1 MNERA
6 RHIFYMIVFPLG
18 HFSVDTPTGA
28 LWLIAPA
35 VGVAW
40 GLSPAEVGM
49 LVTAATLGAGFGYL
63 PSGILADRI
72 SRRGL
77 MLTAAVWWAAIGYLA
92 ASFAPGFWTLA
103 LLLALGGIG
112 SGAWH
117 PMATGTMIQHMPQRR
132 ALALGVHLTGG
143 MFAEVAG
150 PLMVGFMLS
159 YVDWRVALQIS
170 VIPAAVMGVALL
182 YFSRHIAP
190 SHEPRMTKADLRE
203 VVSVWKTPAGVL
215 MFGLG
220 VSYSM
225 SFIGLLAMTPLFF
238 QDFHGYSTAWTG
250 MAFAAMLVGGGLAA
264 PLMGQVSDRWGRKRI
279 VVLSAFI
286 GAAGIL
292 VAAYS
297 DNVAVMLAGAIVGA
311 TVLSGMRPVYLAAA
325 VEMAGKRES
334 TSLGLI
340 YAVMDGIGATGGLL
354 AGLAGTNDLRLALV
368 FSAGA
373 ATVSGLF
380 AIVHPFS
387 VRDVTVGL
395 APEAA

>member
-1 MNERA
+1 MSERA
-6 RHIFYMIVFPLG
+6 RHLFYMIVFPLG

-40 GLSPAEVGM
+40 GLSPAEIG
-49 LVTAATLGAGFGYL
+49 LLITAATLGAGIGYL

-77 MLTAAVWWAAIGYLA
+77 MLTGAIWWAALGYLA
-92 ASFAPGFWTLA
+92 ASIAPGFWTLA
-103 LLLALGGIG
+103 LLLGLGGIG

-117 PMATGTMIQHMPQRR
+117 PMATGTMVQHMPERR

-150 PLMVGFMLS
+150 PLMVGFMLV
-159 YVDWRVALQIS
+159 YVDWRVAFQLS
-170 VIPAAVMGVALL
+170 VVPALLMGVAML
-182 YFSRHIAP
+182 YFARHVAP
-190 SHEPRMTKADLRE
+190 SHEPALSKADLRD
-203 VVSVWKTPAGVL
+203 VLSVWRTPAGIL

-225 SFIGLLAMTPLFF
+225 AFIGLLAMTPLFF

-250 MAFAAMLVGGGLAA
+250 VAFAAMLIGGALAA
-264 PLMGQVSDRWGRKRI
+264 PVMGQVSDRWGRKRI
-279 VVLSAFI
+279 VVISALAGAGFI
-286 GAAGIL
+286 LIT
-292 VAAYS
+292 AYS
-297 DNVAVMLAGAIVGA
+297 GNVVVMLASAIVGA
-311 TVLSGMRPVYLAAA
+311 TALSGMRPVYLAAA
-325 VEMAGKRES
+325 VEMVGKRES

-368 FSAGA
+368 FAAGA
-373 ATVSGLF
+373 ATVSGLL
-380 AIVHPFS
+380 AIVHPFT
-387 VRDVTVGL
+387 VRARPVAL
-395 APEAA
+395 APEIA

>member
-1 MNERA
+1 MSERA
-6 RHIFYMIVFPLG
+6 RHIFYMIAFPLG

-35 VGVAW
+35 VGLAW
-40 GLSPAEVGM
+40 DLSPAEIG
-49 LVTAATLGAGFGYL
+49 LLITAATLGAGFGYL

-77 MLTAAVWWAAIGYLA
+77 MLTAAIWWAAIGYLA
-92 ASFAPGFWTLA
+92 ASAAPGFWTLA
-103 LLLALGGIG
+103 LLLGLGGIG

-117 PMATGTMIQHMPQRR
+117 PMATGTMVEHMPERR

-150 PLMVGFMLS
+150 PLMVGFMLA
-159 YVDWRVALQIS
+159 YVDWRVALQLS
-170 VIPAAVMGVALL
+170 VIPAALMGVAML
-182 YFSRHIAP
+182 YFHRHIAP
-190 SHEPRMTKADLRE
+190 SREPAISKADLRD
-203 VVSVWKTPAGVL
+203 VLSVWKTPAGIA

-225 SFIGLLAMTPLFF
+225 AFIGLLAMTPLFF

-250 MAFAAMLVGGGLAA
+250 VAFAAMLIGGGLAA
-264 PLMGQVSDRWGRKRI
+264 PAMGQMSDRFGRKRL
-279 VVLSAFI
+279 VVLSALI

-292 VAAYS
+292 LAAYS
-297 DNVAVMLAGAIVGA
+297 DNVVVMLTGAIVGA
-311 TVLSGMRPVYLAAA
+311 TALSGMRPVYLAAA
-325 VEMAGKRES
+325 VEMVGKRES

-340 YAVMDGIGATGGLL
+340 YAVMDGLGATGGLL

-368 FSAGA
+368 FAASASL
-373 ATVSGLF
+373 VSGVF
-380 AIVHPFS
+380 AIAHPFA
-387 VRDVTVGL
+387 VRDVSLSV
-395 APEAA
+395 APETA